1 MSSRTVSSQ
10 EMSFKQVLSPE
21 MSSKTKSS
29 KTKQTL
35 QYWETGYLTCPS
47 FFSQE
52 EIDRLR
58 AECDRL
64 SAQESLFTQH
74 IPEAATRTNLAGET
88 VRDRLDPVIHLSD
101 VIRQMV
107 YSPRLLQVLRDLFD
121 DESILF
127 KDKLILKP
135 PGTRGYDLHQDYAY
149 WEQLGIPADALLSVQ
164 VAIDA
169 ADADNGAIVL
179 YPGLHQRRLPAPP
192 DHPRDVS
199 PAAIQSTDSVL
210 VNTQPGDLLIFH
222 SLTPHYSAPNRSPSP
237 RRTLY
242 LTYNSK
248 TWGDH
253 YKAYY
258 GDRLK
263 TP

>member
-1 MSSRTVSSQ
+1 M
-10 EMSFKQVLSPE
+10 LSTIN
-21 MSSKTKSS
+21 SSKT
-29 KTKQTL
+29 QQRL
-35 QYWETGYLTCPS
+35 QYWETGYLTLPN

-52 EIDRLR
+52 EIDRLS

-64 SAQESLFTQH
+64 STQESLFTQH
-74 IPEAATRTNLAGET
+74 IPEAATRTNLAGEI

-101 VIRQMV
+101 RIRQMV
-107 YSPRLLQVLRDLFD
+107 YDTRLLQVLRDLFD
-121 DESILF
+121 DEPILF

-135 PGTRGYDLHQDYAY
+135 PGTKGYDLHQDYAY
-149 WEQLGIPADALLSVQ
+149 WEQLGVPADALLSVQ

-179 YPGLHQRRLPAPP
+179 YPGLHQHRLPAPP

-199 PAAIQSTDSVL
+199 PTAVQSTDPVL
-210 VNTQPGDLLIFH
+210 VSTQPGDLLIFH
-222 SLTPHYSAPNRSPSP
+222 SLTPHYSAPNRSQAP

-242 LTYNSK
+242 LTYNSQ
-248 TWGDH
+248 TWGDY
-253 YKAYY
+253 YKSYY

-263 TP
+263 TG